1 MGKYTNLLL
10 KYIPGGAHTY
20 SRGADTFPLNAPEIL
35 SRGKGVKIY
44 DAKEKEF
51 IDYGMGLRSVNIGY
65 SESVIDKAAFFGIK
79 SGNNLTRPS
88 IIELKSAKLFTNI
101 IKSAE
106 MVKFGK
112 NGSVSVTAA
121 IKLARAYTGKKI
133 ILRCYNHPF
142 FSFDDWFIGS
152 TVINRGIPKEI
163 RDLTDVFFFNKIES
177 LKKKIKQYKNN
188 IACVVIEPAADEC
201 PRINEQNFCC
211 GLEKCNRNYKNKN
224 HFLKE
229 VQNLCNDNKIVFILD
244 EMITGFRW
252 DLRGAQNFFNIDPDL
267 STFGKAMGNGF
278 TVSAVC
284 GKRKIMEL
292 GSVVNKKE
300 ERVFLLSTTHGAE
313 MGPLNAFC
321 ETVKFIKNN
330 NVIEKNWKYGF
341 LLMSGMNSLSKDHNI
356 NENFYVKGPACS
368 PSFITLDL
376 KKNNNLS
383 FRTLFIQEM
392 IKNGVLMPWISIA
405 YRHDANILKKTL
417 MAVDKSLYIYKKA
430 LKFGIDRYLKGRP
443 IKPVFRKYN

>member
-1 MGKYTNLLL
+1 MGKYTKLLL

-20 SRGADTFPLNAPEIL
+20 SRGADTFPINAPEIL
-35 SRGKGVKIY
+35 LKGKGVRIY
-44 DAKEKEF
+44 DLKNKEL

-65 SESVIDKAAFFGIK
+65 AEPAIDRAAFFGIK

-88 IIELKSAKLFTNI
+88 SIELKAAKLFTSI

-152 TVINRGIPKEI
+152 TIINRGIPQEI
-163 RDLTDVFFFNKIES
+163 KSLTDVFYYNNIES

-201 PRINEQNFCC
+201 PKIDQEIYCC

-229 VQNLCNDNKIVFILD
+229 VQTLCNDNKIVFVLD

-252 DLRGAQNFFNIDPDL
+252 DFGGAQNFFNIDPDL

-278 TVSAVC
+278 SVSAVC
-284 GKRKIMEL
+284 GKRNIMEL
-292 GSVVNKKE
+292 GSIVNKQ

-321 ETVKFIKNN
+321 ETVKFIKEN
-330 NVIEKNWKYGF
+330 NVIKKNWKYGS
-341 LLMSGMNSLSKDHNI
+341 LLMNGMNTISKDHGV

-368 PSFITLDL
+368 PSFFTLDS
-376 KKNNNLS
+376 KKNNNLA
-383 FRTLFIQEM
+383 FRTLFLQEM

-405 YRHDANILKKTL
+405 YRHNAGILKKTL
-417 MAVDKSLYIYKKA
+417 SAVDKSLYIYKKA
-430 LKFGIDRYLKGRP
+430 LKLGVNRYLKGRP
-443 IKPVFRKYN
+443 IKPVFRRYN